1 MEDNMMNQETERSEE
16 TEDVSRET
24 LVSDL
29 TAERDSLKTDLENTN
44 SLLKAL
50 QEENQKLKESNFS
63 LIRRLDVGSGMTTS
77 PEEMLHNMF
86 SRKGN

>member
-1 MEDNMMNQETERSEE
+1 MEENLELVENNDI

-29 TAERDSLKTDLENTN
+29 TAERDSLKTDLDKVSEE
-44 SLLKAL
+44 LKAVR
-50 QEENQKLKESNFS
+50 EENQKLKESNFS

-77 PEEMLHNMF
+77 PEEILHNMF